1 MEASIAQVAAA
12 AGVSIATVSRAF
24 ARPDMGSEKTRTKVF
39 TAADQ
44 LNYSISRSATSM
56 KTGRAY
62 RIALLVSEDISTWF
76 NSQLF
81 SGLNDVLHDDGYDIS
96 IYPVVTPEERSRF
109 FTELPVR
116 RNADA
121 VIVSSFNV
129 NPDEVSRLQ
138 SVHIPIVGV
147 NTPSSD
153 GYDATVSIDDRNGM
167 RMVAEHLI
175 ALGHERI
182 AFVRHRLSP
191 SIPHSADLRIQGFED
206 ACRGA
211 SHPVIPTT
219 IYYDEEVDE
228 PSDDLLSQILALRDR
243 PTAVCCVMDLMAIPL
258 YFTMIRYGM
267 HVPRD
272 ISLTGFD
279 DSTYVKESGLT
290 TMRQD
295 PAELGRCVAAKTL
308 ALIEGETLER
318 PHELLATRLI
328 IRNSTSSIEEPALS

>member
-24 ARPDMGSEKTRTKVF
+24 ARPDMVSEKTRTKVF

-121 VIVSSFNV
+121 VIVSSFAMNRTKRSACAASMCRSSASTR
-129 NPDEVSRLQ
+129 PPRK
-138 SVHIPIVGV
+138 PA
-147 NTPSSD
+147 TP
-153 GYDATVSIDDRNGM
+153 R
-167 RMVAEHLI
+167 
-175 ALGHERI
+175 
-182 AFVRHRLSP
+182 
-191 SIPHSADLRIQGFED
+191 SASTTAP
-206 ACRGA
+206 ACAR
-211 SHPVIPTT
+211 
-219 IYYDEEVDE
+219 
-228 PSDDLLSQILALRDR
+228 
-243 PTAVCCVMDLMAIPL
+243 
-258 YFTMIRYGM
+258 
-267 HVPRD
+267 
-272 ISLTGFD
+272 
-279 DSTYVKESGLT
+279 
-290 TMRQD
+290 
-295 PAELGRCVAAKTL
+295 
-308 ALIEGETLER
+308 
-318 PHELLATRLI
+318 
-328 IRNSTSSIEEPALS
+328 

>member
-24 ARPDMGSEKTRTKVF
+24 ARPDMVSEKTRTKVF

-121 VIVSSFNV
+121 VIV
-129 NPDEVSRLQ
+129 
-138 SVHIPIVGV
+138 
-147 NTPSSD
+147 
-153 GYDATVSIDDRNGM
+153 
-167 RMVAEHLI
+167 
-175 ALGHERI
+175 
-182 AFVRHRLSP
+182 
-191 SIPHSADLRIQGFED
+191 
-206 ACRGA
+206 
-211 SHPVIPTT
+211 
-219 IYYDEEVDE
+219 
-228 PSDDLLSQILALRDR
+228 
-243 PTAVCCVMDLMAIPL
+243 
-258 YFTMIRYGM
+258 
-267 HVPRD
+267 
-272 ISLTGFD
+272 
-279 DSTYVKESGLT
+279 
-290 TMRQD
+290 
-295 PAELGRCVAAKTL
+295 
-308 ALIEGETLER
+308 
-318 PHELLATRLI
+318 
-328 IRNSTSSIEEPALS
+328 